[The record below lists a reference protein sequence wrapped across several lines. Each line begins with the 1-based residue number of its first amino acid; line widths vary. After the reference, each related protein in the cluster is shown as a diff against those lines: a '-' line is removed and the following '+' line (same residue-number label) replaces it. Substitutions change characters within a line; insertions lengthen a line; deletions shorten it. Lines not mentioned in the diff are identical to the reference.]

1 MVQARR
7 QTRRRQPKRGGQ
19 VPEAAPAPAP
29 VPVPVPTYD
38 ASSNP
43 APTPAPTSAPE
54 ATTYDASSNVVAEVS
69 SIYVY
74 RSPQITSQINA
85 DAAYQEVGIVHVT
98 ESAAINAARGLV
110 TGAANFFG
118 SKGFDN
124 TVFDTARNDALAKL
138 AGQLTPNQ
146 KVCNLRMET
155 SSDGDATLVFVHLYG
170 TLLEKEE

>member
-1 MVQARR
+1 
-7 QTRRRQPKRGGQ
+7 
-19 VPEAAPAPAP
+19 
-29 VPVPVPTYD
+29 
-38 ASSNP
+38 
-43 APTPAPTSAPE
+43 
-54 ATTYDASSNVVAEVS
+54 VADVS

-85 DAAYQEVGIVHVT
+85 DGAYQEVGIVHVT

-118 SKGFDN
+118 AKGFDN

>member
-1 MVQARR
+1 MAQPRR
-7 QTRRRQPKRGGQ
+7 QTRRRHPKRGGQ
-19 VPEAAPAPAP
+19 IQEASGALAPAPAP
-29 VPVPVPTYD
+29 ETPPNDKPPQGGEEPV
-38 ASSNP
+38 
-43 APTPAPTSAPE
+43 
-54 ATTYDASSNVVAEVS
+54 TTYDASSNVVTDVS

-85 DAAYQEVGIVHVT
+85 DATYQEVGIVHVT

-118 SKGFDN
+118 AKGFDN
-124 TVFDTARNDALAKL
+124 TVFDTARNDALAKM

-155 SSDGDATLVFVHLYG
+155 SSDATLVFVHLYG
-170 TLLEKEE
+170 TLLETKHAE